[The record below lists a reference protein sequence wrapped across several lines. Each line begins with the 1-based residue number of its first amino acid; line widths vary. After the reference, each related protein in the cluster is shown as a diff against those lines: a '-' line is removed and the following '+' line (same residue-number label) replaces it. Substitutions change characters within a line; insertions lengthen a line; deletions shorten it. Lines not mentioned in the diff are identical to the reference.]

1 MGVLPE
7 KPDEGP
13 LEVITLKIPAKLK
26 ARVDAA
32 AKMTGNNRSQ
42 TILALMRWALDE
54 FEAQRTAEKGGKG
67 K

>member
-32 AKMTGNNRSQ
+32 SKATGNNRTQ

-54 FEAQRTAEKGGKG
+54 FETQRAGEKGGK